1 MPEYI
6 RYPLWMHH
14 PHEQAAILSD
24 DYGSQHGTRPPLGYG
39 APPGRARRFPPVM
52 AKNADQEAYH
62 AAQGYE
68 PGESSKEAFERAP
81 PPLGLQ
87 QQEYPKI
94 VNGLVVQ
101 DPSAPPP
108 VDTQYPKWVDL
119 PDGSQK
125 LVNNVA
131 EERALIGEPPEPE
144 WTEAEREFLDAL
156 NEAQR
161 EQDTAGTEGDLL
173 PLALS
178 LGIKADKRWG
188 DRRLREAI
196 DEIEKATAPQ

>member
-1 MPEYI
+1 MPEYQ
-6 RYPLWMHH
+6 RFPLWMHH
-14 PHEQAAILSD
+14 PHEQPAVLSD
-24 DYGSQHGTRPPLGYG
+24 DYGGPQGTRPALGYG
-39 APPGRARRFPPVM
+39 APAGRARRFPPVM
-52 AKNADQEAYH
+52 VQNAEQEAYH
-62 AAQGYE
+62 ASQGYE
-68 PGESSKEAFERAP
+68 PGQSSKAAFEKAP
-81 PPLGLQ
+81 LPSGYQ

-101 DPSAPPP
+101 DPNAPPP
-108 VDTQYPKWVDL
+108 VDPNYPKWVDL

-125 LVNNVA
+125 LVNNQA
-131 EERALIGEPPEPE
+131 EERALVGEPPEPE
-144 WTEAEREFLDAL
+144 MSVAEREFLDAL

-173 PLALS
+173 LLALS

-196 DEIEKATAPQ
+196 DEIEKATAP